1 MTDYVP
7 TCSEFSIEV
16 PAPKDAE
23 NRKVPLDTKVMYNAS
38 GDELEVRWFTYST
51 GPYGPSWSVRVYDPS
66 GGNQSDDRGCTTPL
80 DSMHLEKPDSF
91 KRLVEDI
98 ERAQY
103 ACDHNGLHVAA
114 CRYSGNDTCCGCDF
128 RPDYDTCSGKML
140 GDIAARVKRLCGD
153 SE

>member
-1 MTDYVP
+1 MTESIP
-7 TCSEFSIEV
+7 TCGEYSIEV
-16 PAPKDAE
+16 PAPRDAE
-23 NRKVPLDTKVMYNAS
+23 NRKVPLDTKAMY
-38 GDELEVRWFTYST
+38 
-51 GPYGPSWSVRVYDPS
+51 
-66 GGNQSDDRGCTTPL
+66 DDRGIECEVERFVFGTGPHGCGWGVECSLPPENTVCGRPL
-80 DSMHLEKPDSF
+80 DSMYLERPDSIG
-91 KRLVEDI
+91 RLVDDI

-114 CRYSGNDTCCGCDF
+114 CRYSGNDTCRGCDF